1 MQSLVIENNKQI
13 KKEKGINKNVIK
25 KVRHK
30 EYVDVL
36 FNKYFIR
43 QKMKRI
49 QTKLHRIG
57 TSDVC
62 KIYLY
67 FIDDKRFILNND
79 INSLAY
85 FHKDIK
91 S

>member
-57 TSDVC
+57 TSVC

-67 FIDDKRFILNND
+67 FIDDKRFILNNG